1 MLFSRA
7 IRLRSLQEGE
17 TLAMV
22 PYADLIN
29 HSPFSQAYIDAR
41 QSGDW
46 LVKTG
51 DEEVVLFADRSY
63 RKMEQI
69 YISYGPKSNAD
80 LLLLYGFAVE
90 RNPFNS
96 VDVTVGIAPR
106 SKSFVRAIAEDTN
119 AAGDPLAEEKIE
131 FLERVGRDKMV
142 DFPCYAD
149 RFPVEMLE
157 YLRLMQMTPE
167 DARGKPLSEFDY
179 TRTISSANEAA
190 VLTSVIEA
198 VYRQGHVS
206 NAFLQ
211 SKNGSATPSKRK
223 ATFEADHCGS

>member
-1 MLFSRA
+1 
-7 IRLRSLQEGE
+7 
-17 TLAMV
+17 MV

-41 QSGDW
+41 ESGDW

-51 DEEVVLFADRSY
+51 GEEVVLHADRSY

-106 SKSFVRAIAEDTN
+106 TESFVKEIAEN
-119 AAGDPLAEEKIE
+119 EGKGDHP
-131 FLERVGRDKMV
+131 FL
-142 DFPCYAD
+142 F
-149 RFPVEMLE
+149 FSL
-157 YLRLMQMTPE
+157 
-167 DARGKPLSEFDY
+167 
-179 TRTISSANEAA
+179 
-190 VLTSVIEA
+190 
-198 VYRQGHVS
+198 
-206 NAFLQ
+206 FLFVF
-211 SKNGSATPSKRK
+211 R
-223 ATFEADHCGS
+223 